1 MDHPDTNSTAPLDT
15 HSTPEPSV
23 GSIHQSSQ
31 ALPPSPAHAEESP
44 DHLHGWKTIDGQQGF
59 YDEEGF
65 LYPSCNLTS
74 EKLKDRKED
83 DVVIFNYSL
92 SHTDESP
99 PTEGSGPSSGIFGE
113 NDDIFFQIP
122 KDTFIE
128 SEQFNQVIN
137 PKKEPRLIQ
146 SREPRLAI
154 M

>member
-1 MDHPDTNSTAPLDT
+1 MSHLSTNSAAPPDT
-15 HSTPEPSV
+15 HSAPEPAA

-31 ALPPSPAHAEESP
+31 ALPPSPALAKESL
-44 DHLHGWKTIDGQQGF
+44 DHFHGWRAIHEQQGF

-99 PTEGSGPSSGIFGE
+99 SAEGSRPSPGSFGE
-113 NDDIFFQIP
+113 DDDIFFQMP
-122 KDTFIE
+122 KDTFIR

-137 PKKEPRLIQ
+137 PAKESRPIQ
-146 SREPRLAI
+146 SRARLAI